1 MSSRQEV
8 KVEHKVSVAAF
19 TSRDEKWVG
28 EGKEENTTEK
38 RWEGE
43 SERRFHLNVT
53 GKGVGGTRSIIF
65 LDVFVVHKFHLDLL

>member
-28 EGKEENTTEK
+28 EGRE
-38 RWEGE
+38 
-43 SERRFHLNVT
+43 
-53 GKGVGGTRSIIF
+53 
-65 LDVFVVHKFHLDLL
+65 DV